1 MISHGSRRSPFLFA
15 IDDDER
21 SKRSFALSNVGRING
36 AFVWCWFV
44 RKYSGIYI
52 YIYVLMSVVGDENII
67 AIGPVVVLV
76 EYATPNY
83 NK

>member
-21 SKRSFALSNVGRING
+21 SKRSFALSI
-36 AFVWCWFV
+36 VWCWFV

-52 YIYVLMSVVGDENII
+52 YVLMSVDGDENII